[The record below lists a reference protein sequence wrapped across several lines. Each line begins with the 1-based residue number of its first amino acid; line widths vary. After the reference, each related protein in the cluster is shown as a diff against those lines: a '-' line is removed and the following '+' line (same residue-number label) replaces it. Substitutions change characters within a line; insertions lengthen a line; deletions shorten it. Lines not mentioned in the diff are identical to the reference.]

1 MGLNIASETTQER
14 IANALEMMVAH
25 QIEQDGG
32 DFNPTEAQSVVRHGM
47 GAATY
52 PVGTQFALTHSV
64 YGSHK
69 HNVIGQDHDQD
80 AHGHFNHS
88 MTIQMDDQIA
98 DGTPFDMPEALVYAV
113 QAIAAGSSFH
123 FSHSAAL
130 NDVPA
135 GNYQFTL
142 ETAVPAGGQIMLVKS
157 GTAWKVTTYAS
168 ATSTTALETVNCVS
182 GSTGTDLG
190 NITDPTNTLM
200 HAGIKASE
208 IAAGTA
214 LVINH
219 GSITQYGYNRWS
231 QSAIRQWLNSSAAA
245 NEWWTPQNVF
255 DRPPSY
261 ASRPGYLA
269 GFDAAFVAALGE
281 ITHSTV
287 LNTVTDGG
295 TSETVTD
302 KVFLLSR
309 KEVGLGNEI
318 ANQNDGSVYEY
329 WDGATNKDRI
339 KLRGSSAANWWLRTP
354 SSGNASGVRTVNTDG
369 SLTTTHHAMYA
380 YGVAPA
386 CVIM

>member
-1 MGLNIASETTQER
+1 MGLNIASEATQER

-52 PVGTQFALTHSV
+52 PVGTQFPLVHSV

-69 HNVIGQDHDQD
+69 HDVIGHDHDHD
-80 AHGHFNHS
+80 AHGHFDHS

-98 DGTPFDMPEALVYAV
+98 DATPFDMPEALVYAV
-113 QAIAAGSSFH
+113 QAISAGTSFH
-123 FSHSAAL
+123 FSYTGAL

-142 ETAVPAGGQIMLVKS
+142 AEAVPAGGQIMLVKS
-157 GTAWKVTTYAS
+157 GTAWKARTYS
-168 ATSTTALETVNCVS
+168 GATSTTAIETVDCVT

-190 NITDPTNTLM
+190 NILDTSNTLM
-200 HAGIKASE
+200 HAGIKASGITE
-208 IAAGTA
+208 GTA

-219 GSITQYGYNRWS
+219 GHCTQFGYNRWS

-245 NEWWTPQNVF
+245 GEWWTPQNVF

-269 GFDAAFVAALGE
+269 GFDAAFVSALGE

-287 LNTVTDGG
+287 LNNVTDGG

-318 ANQNDGSVYEY
+318 ANQDDGSLYEY
-329 WDGATNKDRI
+329 YDGATSKDRI
-339 KLRGSSAANWWLRTP
+339 KLRGNSAANWLLRTP
-354 SSGNASGVRTVNTDG
+354 YSGYAFNVRTVNADG
-369 SLTTTHHAMYA
+369 SLYIDNASNPR
-380 YGVAPA
+380 GVAPA

>member
-1 MGLNIASETTQER
+1 MGLNIASEATQER

-52 PVGTQFALTHSV
+52 PVGTQFPLTHSV

-69 HNVIGQDHDQD
+69 HDVIGHDHDQD
-80 AHGHFNHS
+80 AHGHFDHS

-113 QAIAAGSSFH
+113 QAISAGTSFH
-123 FSHSAAL
+123 FSHTAAL

-142 ETAVPAGGQIMLVKS
+142 TEAVPAGGQIMLVKS
-157 GTAWKVTTYAS
+157 GTAWQVKTYS
-168 ATSTTALETVNCVS
+168 GPTSTTVIETVNCVT

-190 NITDPTNTLM
+190 NILDTSNTLM
-200 HAGIKASE
+200 HAGIKASGITE
-208 IAAGTA
+208 GTA

-219 GSITQYGYNRWS
+219 GSCTQYGYNRWS

-245 NEWWTPQNVF
+245 NSWWTPQNVF

-269 GFDAAFVAALGE
+269 GFDAAFVSALGE

-329 WDGATNKDRI
+329 YDGATNKDRV
-339 KLRGSSAANWWLRTP
+339 KLRGASAAYWWLRTP
-354 SSGNASGVRTVNTDG
+354 LSGFAVIVRSVGTDG
-369 SLTTTHHAMYA
+369 SLISVSGAGGA

>member
-1 MGLNIASETTQER
+1 MGLNIASEATQNR

-52 PVGTQFALTHSV
+52 PVGTQFPLTHSV

-69 HNVIGQDHDQD
+69 HNVIGHDHDQD
-80 AHGHFNHS
+80 AHGHFEHT

-113 QAIAAGSSFH
+113 QAISAGSSFH
-123 FSHSAAL
+123 FSAPEL
-130 NDVPA
+130 NSVPA

-142 ETAVPAGGQIMLVKS
+142 GTAVPAGGQIMLVKS
-157 GTAWKVTTYAS
+157 GTAWKVTTYES
-168 ATSTTALETVNCVS
+168 ATSTTPLETVNCVA

-190 NITDPTNTLM
+190 NITDVTNPLM

-208 IAAGTA
+208 ITEGTA

-219 GSITQYGYNRWS
+219 GSCTQYGYNRWS
-231 QSAIRQWLNSSAAA
+231 QSAVRQWLNSAAAA
-245 NEWWTPQNVF
+245 NEWWTPQNIF

-269 GFDAAFVAALGE
+269 GFDIAFVSALGE

-309 KEVGLGNEI
+309 AEVGLGNEH
-318 ANQNDGSVYEY
+318 AGQDDGSVYEF
-329 WDGATNKDRI
+329 WDGATNTDRI
-339 KLRGSSAANWWLRTP
+339 KLRGTSAAYWWLRTP
-354 SSGNASGVRTVNTDG
+354 YSGCAYTVRYVSTSGALLNYGANDA
-369 SLTTTHHAMYA
+369 H
-380 YGVAPA
+380 GVAPA

>member
-1 MGLNIASETTQER
+1 MGLNIASNSNAGR

-32 DFNPTEAQSVVRHGM
+32 DFNPMEAQSVVRHGM

-52 PVGTQFALTHSV
+52 PVGTRFPVPHTA

-69 HNVIGQDHDQD
+69 FNVIGQDHETD
-80 AHGHFNHS
+80 ARGLFEHN
-88 MTIQMDDQIA
+88 MTLQMDDQLA

-113 QAIAAGSSFH
+113 QAISAGSSFH
-123 FSHSAAL
+123 FSASEL
-130 NDVPA
+130 NSVPA

-142 ETAVPAGGQIMLVKS
+142 GTAVPAGGQIMLVKS
-157 GTAWKVTTYAS
+157 GTAWKVTTYES
-168 ATSTTALETVNCVS
+168 ATATTALETVNCVT

-190 NITDPTNTLM
+190 TITDPANPLM

-208 IAAGTA
+208 ISEGTA

-219 GSITQYGYNRWS
+219 GSCTQYGYNRWS
-231 QSAIRQWLNSSAAA
+231 QSAIRQWLNSDAAA
-245 NEWWTPQNVF
+245 GEWWTPQNVF
-255 DRPPSY
+255 DRVPSY

-269 GFDAAFVAALGE
+269 GFEAAFVAALGE
-281 ITHSTV
+281 ITHSTA
-287 LNTVTDGG
+287 LNSVTDGG

-309 KEVGLGNEI
+309 AEVGLGVEH
-318 ANQNDGSVYEY
+318 AGQDDGSVYEY
-329 WDGATNKDRI
+329 WDGATNTDRI
-339 KLRGSSAANWWLRTP
+339 KLRGVSAANWWLRTP
-354 SSGNASGVRTVNTDG
+354 YSGYARSVRHVHTSGALSNN
-369 SLTTTHHAMYA
+369 SAYYA

>member
-1 MGLNIASETTQER
+1 MAGLNIASNENAER
-14 IANALEMMVAH
+14 IAAALETIAQKQVEPAS
-25 QIEQDGG
+25 G
-32 DFNPTEAQSVVRHGM
+32 DFDPAAAQRLVRHGL
-47 GAATY
+47 GAASY
-52 PVGTQFALTHSV
+52 PVGSGFPLTHSV

-69 HNVIGQDHDQD
+69 HNVIGQDHDTD
-80 AHGHFNHS
+80 ARGLLDHS

-113 QAIAAGSSFH
+113 QAISAGSTFH
-123 FSHSAAL
+123 FTAAEL
-130 NDVPA
+130 NSVPA

-157 GTAWKVTTYAS
+157 GTAWTVKTYES
-168 ATSTTALETVNCVS
+168 ATSTTALETVTCVS

-190 NITDPTNTLM
+190 TITDVTNPLM

-219 GSITQYGYNRWS
+219 PSCTQYGYNRWS
-231 QSAIRQWLNSSAAA
+231 QSAIRQWLNSAAAA

-261 ASRPGYLA
+261 LSRPGYLA
-269 GFDAAFVAALGE
+269 GFEAAFVAVLGE

-295 TSETVTD
+295 DSETVTD

-318 ANQNDGSVYEY
+318 SGKDDGSVYEY
-329 WDGATNKDRI
+329 YDGATNKDRI
-339 KLRGSSAANWWLRTP
+339 KLRGTSAAYWWLRTP
-354 SSGNASGVRTVNTDG
+354 NSGGAYSVRSVNTDG
-369 SLTTTHHAMYA
+369 SLNGSSA
-380 YGVAPA
+380 YFAPGVAPA

>member
-1 MGLNIASETTQER
+1 MGLNIASEATQER

-52 PVGTQFALTHSV
+52 PVGTQFPLTHSV

-69 HNVIGQDHDQD
+69 HDVIGHDHDQD
-80 AHGHFNHS
+80 AHGHFDHS

-113 QAIAAGSSFH
+113 QAISAGTSFH
-123 FSHSAAL
+123 FSHTAAL

-142 ETAVPAGGQIMLVKS
+142 TEAVPAGGQIMLVKS
-157 GTAWKVTTYAS
+157 GTAWQAKTYS
-168 ATSTTALETVNCVS
+168 GPTSTTAIETVACVS

-190 NITDPTNTLM
+190 NILDTSNTLM
-200 HAGIKASE
+200 HAGIKASGITE
-208 IAAGTA
+208 GTA

-219 GSITQYGYNRWS
+219 GHCTQWGYNRWS

-245 NEWWTPQNVF
+245 NSWWTPQNVF

-269 GFDAAFVAALGE
+269 GFDAAFVSALGE

-329 WDGATNKDRI
+329 YDGATNKDRI
-339 KLRGSSAANWWLRTP
+339 KLRGISAAYWWLRTP
-354 SSGNASGVRTVNTDG
+354 YSGYATNVRVVGTDG
-369 SLTTTHHAMYA
+369 SLHGTGA
-380 YGVAPA
+380 YVGFGVAPA

>member
-1 MGLNIASETTQER
+1 MGLNIASEATQER

-52 PVGTQFALTHSV
+52 PVGTQFPLTHSV

-69 HNVIGQDHDQD
+69 HDVIGHDHDQD
-80 AHGHFNHS
+80 ARGHFDHS

-113 QAIAAGSSFH
+113 QAISAGTSFH
-123 FSHSAAL
+123 FSHTAAL

-142 ETAVPAGGQIMLVKS
+142 TEAVPAGGQIMLEKS
-157 GTAWKVTTYAS
+157 GTAWQAKTYS
-168 ATSTTALETVNCVS
+168 GPTSTTVIETVNCVT

-190 NITDPTNTLM
+190 NILDTSNTLM
-200 HAGIKASE
+200 HAGIKASGITE
-208 IAAGTA
+208 GTA

-219 GSITQYGYNRWS
+219 GHCTQWGYNRWS

-245 NEWWTPQNVF
+245 GEWWKPQNVF

-269 GFDAAFVAALGE
+269 GFDAAFVSALGE

-287 LNTVTDGG
+287 LNNVTDGG

-318 ANQNDGSVYEY
+318 ANQDDGSLYEY
-329 WDGATNKDRI
+329 YDGATNKDRI
-339 KLRGSSAANWWLRTP
+339 KLRGSSAATWWLRTP
-354 SSGNASGVRTVNTDG
+354 DSGHAYYVRVVSTDG
-369 SLTTTHHAMYA
+369 SRSYYHAYYA
-380 YGVAPA
+380 SGVAPA

>member
-1 MGLNIASETTQER
+1 MGLNIASEATQER

-52 PVGTQFALTHSV
+52 PVGTQFPLTHSV

-80 AHGHFNHS
+80 AHGHFDHS

-113 QAIAAGSSFH
+113 QAISAGTSFH
-123 FSHSAAL
+123 FSHTAAL

-142 ETAVPAGGQIMLVKS
+142 TEAVPAGGQIMLVKS
-157 GTAWKVTTYAS
+157 GTAWQVKTYS
-168 ATSTTALETVNCVS
+168 GPTSTTVIETVNCVT

-190 NITDPTNTLM
+190 NITDPANTLM

-208 IAAGTA
+208 ITQGTA

-219 GSITQYGYNRWS
+219 GSCTQYGYNRWS

-245 NEWWTPQNVF
+245 NSWWTPQNVF

-269 GFDAAFVAALGE
+269 GFDAAFVSALGE

-329 WDGATNKDRI
+329 YDGATNKDRV
-339 KLRGSSAANWWLRTP
+339 KLRGASAATWWLRTP
-354 SSGNASGVRTVNTDG
+354 YSGYAHHVRCVLTDG
-369 SLTTTHHAMYA
+369 SLHSYVAYNA